1 MPKLGTIFRKKLL
14 KMLATFSSSFLSTP
28 PILLKAVFSTDFILL
43 EKRGLTVAQ
52 IFLSSHILFE
62 SRLS

>member
-1 MPKLGTIFRKKLL
+1 MPKLGTIFTKKLL
-14 KMLATFSSSFLSTP
+14 KMLATFSSSFISTP
-28 PILLKAVFSTDFILL
+28 FSLKTIFSTDFILL

-52 IFLSSHILFE
+52 NFLLSYILLK